1 MAKICIPNETRR
13 GVLHLILV
21 INRLIIMD
29 SFSSLETSLGEMSVF
44 SQELLAIALSSSVNI
59 LAGLGTIIIGF
70 WLSSKASSM
79 VRKQMSTLRRVDKT
93 LAPILASIIRYAGF
107 ILTLVVAL
115 GQFGV
120 QTTSII
126 AVLGAAGLAI
136 GLALQGTLSNVA
148 SGIMLLLLRPFS
160 VGDWIET
167 NSISGT
173 VREIGLFATQIDTFD
188 NIYITVPNSSIW
200 SATIIN
206 NSRHQIRRM
215 DLDIGIGYNSDL
227 NKVEKALITLTKDKR
242 ILSDPEPQFLV
253 VDYADSAI
261 LVRLR
266 LYAQYEDFFALNWD
280 LKRRLKPLLDAHNI
294 EIPFPQR
301 VVHHLGTDSE
311 TGS

>member
-1 MAKICIPNETRR
+1 
-13 GVLHLILV
+13 
-21 INRLIIMD
+21 MD
-29 SFSSLETSLGEMSVF
+29 SFSSLETSLDEMSVF

-70 WLSSKASSM
+70 WLSSKASGM
-79 VRKQMSTLRRVDKT
+79 VRKQMSTLQRVDKT
-93 LAPILASIIRYAGF
+93 LGPILASIIRYAGF

-200 SATIIN
+200 SATIVN

-227 NKVEKALITLTKDKR
+227 NEVEKALRTLTNDKR
-242 ILSDPEPQFLV
+242 ILLDPEPQFLV

-301 VVHHLGTDSE
+301 VVHHLGTGSE
-311 TGS
+311 TRS

>member
-1 MAKICIPNETRR
+1 MN
-13 GVLHLILV
+13 
-21 INRLIIMD
+21 
-29 SFSSLETSLGEMSVF
+29 SFSSLEASLGEMSVF

-59 LAGLGTIIIGF
+59 LAGFGTIIIGF
-70 WLSSKASSM
+70 YLSSKASSM
-79 VRKQMSTLRRVDKT
+79 VRKQMSTLQRVDKT
-93 LAPILASIIRYAGF
+93 LTPILASIIRYAGF

-227 NKVEKALITLTKDKR
+227 NEVEKALITLTKDKR

-266 LYAQYEDFFALNWD
+266 LYAQYDDFFALNWD
-280 LKRRLKPLLDAHNI
+280 LKRRLKPLLDANNI

>member
-1 MAKICIPNETRR
+1 
-13 GVLHLILV
+13 
-21 INRLIIMD
+21 MD

-70 WLSSKASSM
+70 WLSSKASSI
-79 VRKQMSTLRRVDKT
+79 VRTQMSTLQRVDKT

-227 NKVEKALITLTKDKR
+227 TEVEKALMTLTKDKR

-266 LYAQYEDFFALNWD
+266 LYAQYDDFFALNWD
-280 LKRRLKPLLDAHNI
+280 LKRRLKPLLDANNI

>member
-1 MAKICIPNETRR
+1 
-13 GVLHLILV
+13 
-21 INRLIIMD
+21 MD
-29 SFSSLETSLGEMSVF
+29 SFSSLETSLGEMSLF
-44 SQELLAIALSSSVNI
+44 SQELFALALSSSVNV

-70 WLSSKASSM
+70 WLSGKASAM
-79 VRKQMSTLRRVDKT
+79 VRKQMSTLPRIDKT
-93 LAPILASIIRYAGF
+93 LAPILASTIRYAGF

-188 NIYITVPNSSIW
+188 NIYISVPNSSIW
-200 SATIIN
+200 SEIIIN
-206 NSRHQIRRM
+206 TSRHSVRRM
-215 DLDIGIGYNSDL
+215 DLDIGIDYNSDL
-227 NKVEKALITLTKDKR
+227 DEVEKALMTLTEDQR
-242 ILSDPEPQFLV
+242 ILADPQPQFLV

-261 LVRLR
+261 MVRLR
-266 LYAQYEDFFALNWD
+266 LYARFEDFFALNWD

-301 VVHHLGTDSE
+301 VVHHLGTNAKA
-311 TGS
+311 GL

>member
-1 MAKICIPNETRR
+1 
-13 GVLHLILV
+13 
-21 INRLIIMD
+21 MD

-79 VRKQMSTLRRVDKT
+79 VRKQMSTLQRVDKT

-227 NKVEKALITLTKDKR
+227 DKVEKALLTLTKDKR

-280 LKRRLKPLLDAHNI
+280 LKRRLKPVLDAHNI

-311 TGS
+311 NGS

>member
-1 MAKICIPNETRR
+1 
-13 GVLHLILV
+13 
-21 INRLIIMD
+21 MD
-29 SFSSLETSLGEMSVF
+29 SFSSLETSLGEMSML
-44 SQELLAIALSSSVNI
+44 SQELLAIALNSSVNI

-70 WLSSKASSM
+70 WLSSKASRI
-79 VRKQMSTLRRVDKT
+79 VRKQMSTLQRVDKT

-167 NSISGT
+167 NSISGV

-227 NKVEKALITLTKDKR
+227 DEVEKALITLTKDKR

>member
-1 MAKICIPNETRR
+1 
-13 GVLHLILV
+13 
-21 INRLIIMD
+21 MD

-44 SQELLAIALSSSVNI
+44 TQELLAIALSSSVNI

-79 VRKQMSTLRRVDKT
+79 VRKQMSTLQRVDKT
-93 LAPILASIIRYAGF
+93 LTPILASIIRYAGF

-167 NSISGT
+167 NGISGT

-227 NKVEKALITLTKDKR
+227 TEVEKALMTLTKDKR

>member
-1 MAKICIPNETRR
+1 
-13 GVLHLILV
+13 
-21 INRLIIMD
+21 MD

-79 VRKQMSTLRRVDKT
+79 VRKQMSTLQRVDKT

-227 NKVEKALITLTKDKR
+227 NEVEKALITLTKDKR
-242 ILSDPEPQFLV
+242 VLSDPEPQFLV

>member
-1 MAKICIPNETRR
+1 MN
-13 GVLHLILV
+13 
-21 INRLIIMD
+21 
-29 SFSSLETSLGEMSVF
+29 SFSSLEASLGEMSVF

-70 WLSSKASSM
+70 WLSSKASSI
-79 VRKQMSTLRRVDKT
+79 VRKQMSTLQRVDKT
-93 LAPILASIIRYAGF
+93 LTPILASIIRYAGF

-167 NSISGT
+167 NGISGT

-227 NKVEKALITLTKDKR
+227 NEVEKALLTLTNDKR
-242 ILSDPEPQFLV
+242 ILLDPEPQFLV

>member
-1 MAKICIPNETRR
+1 
-13 GVLHLILV
+13 
-21 INRLIIMD
+21 MD

-59 LAGLGTIIIGF
+59 LAGFGTIIIGF
-70 WLSSKASSM
+70 YLSSKASSM
-79 VRKQMSTLRRVDKT
+79 VRKQMSTLQRVDKT
-93 LAPILASIIRYAGF
+93 LTPILASIIRYAGF

-227 NKVEKALITLTKDKR
+227 NEVEKALISLTEDKR

-266 LYAQYEDFFALNWD
+266 LYAQYDDFFALNWD

>member
-1 MAKICIPNETRR
+1 
-13 GVLHLILV
+13 
-21 INRLIIMD
+21 MD

-59 LAGLGTIIIGF
+59 LAGLGTVIIGF

-79 VRKQMSTLRRVDKT
+79 VRKQMSTLQRVDKT

-227 NKVEKALITLTKDKR
+227 NKVEEALITLTKDKR

-301 VVHHLGTDSE
+301 VVHHLRSGSE

>member
-1 MAKICIPNETRR
+1 
-13 GVLHLILV
+13 
-21 INRLIIMD
+21 MD
-29 SFSSLETSLGEMSVF
+29 TFSAFETSLGEMSLL
-44 SQELLAIALSSSVNI
+44 SQELFAIALSSSVNV
-59 LAGLGTIIIGF
+59 LAGIGTIIIGF
-70 WLSSKASSM
+70 WLSGKASGM
-79 VRKQMSTLRRVDKT
+79 LRKRMSSLPRADKT
-93 LAPILASIIRYAGF
+93 LIPILASIVRYAGF

-173 VREIGLFATQIDTFD
+173 VREIGLFSTQIDTFE
-188 NIYITVPNSSIW
+188 NVFISVPNSSIW
-200 SATIIN
+200 SSTIVN
-206 NSRHQIRRM
+206 NSRHNIRRM
-215 DLDIGIGYNSDL
+215 DIDIGVGYDSDL
-227 NKVEKALITLTKDKR
+227 DVVEKALLSLTKDER
-242 ILSDPEPQFLV
+242 VLTNPEPVFLV

-261 LVRLR
+261 VVRVR
-266 LYAQYEDFFALNWD
+266 LYARYDDFFALNWD
-280 LKRRLKPLLDAHNI
+280 LKRRLKPVLDEHEI

-301 VVHHLGTDSE
+301 VVHRLGGGPE
-311 TGS
+311 TVSSSGDT

>member
-1 MAKICIPNETRR
+1 
-13 GVLHLILV
+13 
-21 INRLIIMD
+21 MD

-79 VRKQMSTLRRVDKT
+79 VRKQMSTLQRVDKT
-93 LAPILASIIRYAGF
+93 LAPILASILRYAGF
-107 ILTLVVAL
+107 ILTMVVAL

-227 NKVEKALITLTKDKR
+227 NEAEKALMTLTKDKR

>member
-1 MAKICIPNETRR
+1 MN
-13 GVLHLILV
+13 
-21 INRLIIMD
+21 
-29 SFSSLETSLGEMSVF
+29 SFSSLEASLGEMSVF

-59 LAGLGTIIIGF
+59 LAGFGTIIIGF
-70 WLSSKASSM
+70 YLSSKASSM
-79 VRKQMSTLRRVDKT
+79 VRKQMSTLQRVDKT

-227 NKVEKALITLTKDKR
+227 NNVEKALITLTKDKR

>member
-1 MAKICIPNETRR
+1 
-13 GVLHLILV
+13 
-21 INRLIIMD
+21 MD

-70 WLSSKASSM
+70 WLSSKASSI
-79 VRKQMSTLRRVDKT
+79 VRKQMSTLQRVDKT

-227 NKVEKALITLTKDKR
+227 NEVEKALITLTKDKR

-280 LKRRLKPLLDAHNI
+280 LKRRLKPLLDSHNI

-301 VVHHLGTDSE
+301 VVHYLGKDSG
-311 TGS
+311 TG

>member
-1 MAKICIPNETRR
+1 
-13 GVLHLILV
+13 
-21 INRLIIMD
+21 MD

-70 WLSSKASSM
+70 WLSSRASSM
-79 VRKQMSTLRRVDKT
+79 VRKQMSTLQRVDKT

-227 NKVEKALITLTKDKR
+227 NEVEKALITLTKDKR

>member
-1 MAKICIPNETRR
+1 
-13 GVLHLILV
+13 
-21 INRLIIMD
+21 MD
-29 SFSSLETSLGEMSVF
+29 SFSSLETSLDEMSVF
-44 SQELLAIALSSSVNI
+44 SQELLTIALSSSVNI

-70 WLSSKASSM
+70 WLSSKASGM
-79 VRKQMSTLRRVDKT
+79 VRKQMSTLQRVDKT

-115 GQFGV
+115 GQFGI

-188 NIYITVPNSSIW
+188 NIFITVPNSSIW

-206 NSRHQIRRM
+206 NSRHPIRRM

-261 LVRLR
+261 MVRLR

-280 LKRRLKPLLDAHNI
+280 LKRRLKPLLDTHDI

-301 VVHHLGTDSE
+301 VIHHLGTDSE

>member
-1 MAKICIPNETRR
+1 
-13 GVLHLILV
+13 
-21 INRLIIMD
+21 MD
-29 SFSSLETSLGEMSVF
+29 SFSSLETSLGEMSLF

-70 WLSSKASSM
+70 WLSGKASSL
-79 VRKQMSTLRRVDKT
+79 VRKQMSTLQRVDKT

-200 SATIIN
+200 SAIIIN

-227 NKVEKALITLTKDKR
+227 NEVEKALITLTKDKR

-266 LYAQYEDFFALNWD
+266 LYAQYEEFFALNWD

-301 VVHHLGTDSE
+301 VVHHLGKDSE
-311 TGS
+311 SGS

>member
-1 MAKICIPNETRR
+1 
-13 GVLHLILV
+13 
-21 INRLIIMD
+21 MD

-79 VRKQMSTLRRVDKT
+79 VRKQMSTLQRVDKT

-167 NSISGT
+167 NGISGT

-301 VVHHLGTDSE
+301 VVHHLRTDSE

>member
-1 MAKICIPNETRR
+1 
-13 GVLHLILV
+13 
-21 INRLIIMD
+21 MD

-79 VRKQMSTLRRVDKT
+79 VRKQMSTLQRVDKT
-93 LAPILASIIRYAGF
+93 LAPILASTIRYAGF

-206 NSRHQIRRM
+206 NSRHEIRRM
-215 DLDIGIGYNSDL
+215 DLDIGIGYHSDL
-227 NKVEKALITLTKDKR
+227 NEVEKALMTLTQDKR
-242 ILSDPEPQFLV
+242 ILLDPEPQFLV
-253 VDYADSAI
+253 VDYADSSI

-280 LKRRLKPLLDAHNI
+280 LKRRLKPLLDSHNI

-301 VVHHLGTDSE
+301 VVHHLGTDPK

>member
-1 MAKICIPNETRR
+1 
-13 GVLHLILV
+13 
-21 INRLIIMD
+21 MD

-70 WLSSKASSM
+70 WLSSKASGM
-79 VRKQMSTLRRVDKT
+79 VRKQMSTLQRVDKT

-167 NSISGT
+167 NGISGT
-173 VREIGLFATQIDTFD
+173 VQEIGLFATQIDTFD

-301 VVHHLGTDSE
+301 VVHHLRSGSE

>member
-1 MAKICIPNETRR
+1 
-13 GVLHLILV
+13 
-21 INRLIIMD
+21 MD

-79 VRKQMSTLRRVDKT
+79 VRKQMSTLQRVDKT
-93 LAPILASIIRYAGF
+93 LTPILASIIRYAGF

-173 VREIGLFATQIDTFD
+173 VQEIGLFATQIDTFD

>member
-1 MAKICIPNETRR
+1 
-13 GVLHLILV
+13 
-21 INRLIIMD
+21 MD

-79 VRKQMSTLRRVDKT
+79 VRKQMSTLQRVDKT
-93 LAPILASIIRYAGF
+93 LTPILASIIRYAGF

-167 NSISGT
+167 NGISGT

>member
-1 MAKICIPNETRR
+1 
-13 GVLHLILV
+13 
-21 INRLIIMD
+21 MD
-29 SFSSLETSLGEMSVF
+29 SFSSLETSLGEMSLL
-44 SQELLAIALSSSVNI
+44 SQELLAIALSSSVNVF
-59 LAGLGTIIIGF
+59 AGLGTIIIGF

-79 VRKQMSTLRRVDKT
+79 VSKQMSTLQRVDKT

-107 ILTLVVAL
+107 ILTMVVAL

-173 VREIGLFATQIDTFD
+173 VREIGLFSTQIDTFE

-200 SATIIN
+200 SETIIN
-206 NSRHQIRRM
+206 NSRHRIRRM
-215 DLDIGIGYNSDL
+215 DVDIGIGYTSDL
-227 NKVEKALITLTKDKR
+227 NEVEKALMTLATDER
-242 ILSDPEPQFLV
+242 ILRDPEPQFLV

-261 LVRLR
+261 VVRLR
-266 LYAQYEDFFALNWD
+266 LYAQYENFFALNWD

-301 VVHHLGTDSE
+301 VIHHLE
-311 TGS
+311 TNSKTES

>member
-1 MAKICIPNETRR
+1 
-13 GVLHLILV
+13 
-21 INRLIIMD
+21 MD

-59 LAGLGTIIIGF
+59 LAGFGTIIIGF

-79 VRKQMSTLRRVDKT
+79 VRKQMSTLQRVDKT

-167 NSISGT
+167 NGISGT

-227 NKVEKALITLTKDKR
+227 NEVEKALLTLTNDKR
-242 ILSDPEPQFLV
+242 ILLDPEPQFLV

>member
-1 MAKICIPNETRR
+1 MN
-13 GVLHLILV
+13 
-21 INRLIIMD
+21 
-29 SFSSLETSLGEMSVF
+29 SFSSLEASLGEMSVF

-70 WLSSKASSM
+70 WLSSKASSI
-79 VRKQMSTLRRVDKT
+79 VRTQMSTLQRVDKT

-227 NKVEKALITLTKDKR
+227 NEVEKALLTLTNDKR
-242 ILSDPEPQFLV
+242 ILLDPEPQFLV

-266 LYAQYEDFFALNWD
+266 LYAQYDDFFALNWD

-301 VVHHLGTDSE
+301 VVHHLGTASE

>member
-1 MAKICIPNETRR
+1 M
-13 GVLHLILV
+13 
-21 INRLIIMD
+21 
-29 SFSSLETSLGEMSVF
+29 
-44 SQELLAIALSSSVNI
+44 NI

-79 VRKQMSTLRRVDKT
+79 VRKQMSTLQRVDKT

-173 VREIGLFATQIDTFD
+173 VQEIGLFATQIDTFD

-227 NKVEKALITLTKDKR
+227 NEVEKALITLTKDKR